1 MENNVK
7 SAKERWLSPLLT
19 PSDTYYPFSY
29 LLSHRKNP
37 SHYWQDDADLPAVI
51 AVIVGIQLNLNSTSL
66 KITKKTKAF
75 YFQNSYQIKIKTSII
90 LCKEDPFKNL
100 KKV

>member
-1 MENNVK
+1 MENNGK
-7 SAKERWLSPLLT
+7 SAKERWLSPPLS
-19 PSDTYYPFSY
+19 PSPSHVSY
-29 LLSHRKNP
+29 LLSHQKNP

-66 KITKKTKAF
+66 TITRKTKAF
-75 YFQNSYQIKIKTSII
+75 YLQNSYQIKIKTSIV
-90 LCKEDPFKNL
+90 LCKEDPLENL